1 MGRMKW
7 SGVRLGVILVSY
19 ECAVKLKV
27 PLCCPR
33 ICLRLF
39 TCIATRLAMIPKNIL
54 KFRLD
59 GFPVDAL
66 DQKRMRRLRFLS
78 ERTGAPIPQLIRS
91 AIDQAVAAWIAD
103 AELPKKILKFP
114 TEIG

>member
-1 MGRMKW
+1 MCSETQGP
-7 SGVRLGVILVSY
+7 
-19 ECAVKLKV
+19 
-27 PLCCPR
+27 PLLPKNLLAL
-33 ICLRLF
+33 IYLYHY
-39 TCIATRLAMIPKNIL
+39 TVAMIPKNIL

-91 AIDQAVAAWIAD
+91 AIDQAVGAWIAE
-103 AELPKKILKFP
+103 AELPNKILKFP